1 MKLKAVRTATSLG
14 LDNTFWGLEELVTV
28 KSSHFGTR
36 LVPGLPDSSVGKECA
51 CNAETLVQF
60 LSGEDLLEKG

>member
-1 MKLKAVRTATSLG
+1 M
-14 LDNTFWGLEELVTV
+14 